1 MAAPLAKTTEWKV
14 CELNEF
20 ILFFLYLNDNCET
33 LELFSGAYGGSTAS
47 TAELYKNREADL
59 GNPNLHNCNIYHT
72 IDEEKVSK
80 SMEHLYDE
88 IKHRN
93 KDCGKFYFP
102 FNSLCLS
109 FFSRPKAISFSRS

>member
-1 MAAPLAKTTEWKV
+1 MNCSKT
-14 CELNEF
+14 C
-20 ILFFLYLNDNCET
+20 IIR
-33 LELFSGAYGGSTAS
+33 FSGAYGGSTAS
-47 TAELYKNREADL
+47 TAELYKNREADM

-93 KDCGKFYFP
+93 KDCGELF
-102 FNSLCLS
+102 LEI
-109 FFSRPKAISFSRS
+109 ISC